1 MKLSVKRQ
9 KMKLDDR
16 EWNLVV
22 AGGVATNGL
31 FQEHELQ
38 PVVIVQQQSIS
49 EDQIVDALVA
59 FVDRV
64 VVQALRR
71 PKR

>member
-1 MKLSVKRQ
+1 M
-9 KMKLDDR
+9 
-16 EWNLVV
+16 VV

-38 PVVIVQQQSIS
+38 PVVIVQQESIS
-49 EDQIVDALVA
+49 DDRIVDALVE

-64 VVQALRR
+64 VVEALRR
-71 PKR
+71 P